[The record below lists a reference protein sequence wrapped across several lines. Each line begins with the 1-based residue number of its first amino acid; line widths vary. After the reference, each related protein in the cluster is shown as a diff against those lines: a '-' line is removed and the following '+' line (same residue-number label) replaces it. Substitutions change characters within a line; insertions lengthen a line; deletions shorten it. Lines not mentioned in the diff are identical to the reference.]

1 MLLTKL
7 RHKYQVHC
15 LIEIFLSFVYTHT
28 QKMYGKSHWWNVTRL
43 FPSPK
48 RHLLGGA
55 TEKRTESEECWDT
68 PSTTKSTWEHV
79 ECLVWQIHLAFSV
92 LFSRKKSFFEAKM
105 WREDIQHHLEARK
118 KSCQPWRPLRAH
130 RLSNQKLQCH
140 YRRPIIAAKVCFSI
154 STQDIVH
161 RHCGCV
167 MIKHQSDTYRRDV
180 KSSAISFVCNHTS
193 NQRRRGSTLM
203 ADSSYI

>member
-7 RHKYQVHC
+7 RLKFEVHG

-28 QKMYGKSHWWNVTRL
+28 QKVYGKSHWWNVTRL

-55 TEKRTESEECWDT
+55 TEKSTESEECWDT

-92 LFSRKKSFFEAKM
+92 LFSRKRASSKPNCGGKISNIIHHKHSKHAKNSLNHDVRFELIGSATRSGNATIDTLSSLK
-105 WREDIQHHLEARK
+105 RFIYRY
-118 KSCQPWRPLRAH
+118 LRSL
-130 RLSNQKLQCH
+130 LST
-140 YRRPIIAAKVCFSI
+140 A
-154 STQDIVH
+154 IV
-161 RHCGCV
+161 V
-167 MIKHQSDTYRRDV
+167 VS
-180 KSSAISFVCNHTS
+180 
-193 NQRRRGSTLM
+193 
-203 ADSSYI
+203 

>member
-7 RHKYQVHC
+7 RHKYEVHG

-105 WREDIQHHLEARK
+105 WREDIQHHLKHAKNHINHDVRFELIGSATR
-118 KSCQPWRPLRAH
+118 SCYATIDDLSSLQRFVFRYLR
-130 RLSNQKLQCH
+130 RILSTAIVVVSWSN
-140 YRRPIIAAKVCFSI
+140 IKV
-154 STQDIVH
+154 TPVV
-161 RHCGCV
+161 V
-167 MIKHQSDTYRRDV
+167 M
-180 KSSAISFVCNHTS
+180 
-193 NQRRRGSTLM
+193 
-203 ADSSYI
+203 

>member
-7 RHKYQVHC
+7 SHKYDVHG
-15 LIEIFLSFVYTHT
+15 LIEIFLSFVYTNT

-92 LFSRKKSFFEAKM
+92 LFSRKKSFFEAKIR
-105 WREDIQHHLEARK
+105 REDIQHHLESRRK
-118 KSCQPWRPLRAH
+118 KSNHDVRFVTFEIIGSATRRCNAAIDALSSLQRFISRYLR
-130 RLSNQKLQCH
+130 RML
-140 YRRPIIAAKVCFSI
+140 PTV
-154 STQDIVH
+154 IV
-161 RHCGCV
+161 V
-167 MIKHQSDTYRRDV
+167 VS
-180 KSSAISFVCNHTS
+180 
-193 NQRRRGSTLM
+193 
-203 ADSSYI
+203 

>member
-7 RHKYQVHC
+7 RQKYEVHG

-92 LFSRKKSFFEAKM
+92 LFSRKKSFFEAKLR
-105 WREDIQHHLEARK
+105 REDIQHHLKARK
-118 KSCQPWRPLRAH
+118 KSFNHDVRFELIGSATRSCNATLDDLSSLQRFVFRYLR
-130 RLSNQKLQCH
+130 RILSTAIVVVSWSNIKVT
-140 YRRPIIAAKVCFSI
+140 PIVE
-154 STQDIVH
+154 
-161 RHCGCV
+161 
-167 MIKHQSDTYRRDV
+167 M
-180 KSSAISFVCNHTS
+180 
-193 NQRRRGSTLM
+193 
-203 ADSSYI
+203 

>member
-7 RHKYQVHC
+7 RHKYEVHG
-15 LIEIFLSFVYTHT
+15 LTEIFLSFVYTHT

-92 LFSRKKSFFEAKM
+92 LFSRKKSFFEAKIR
-105 WREDIQHHLEARK
+105 REDIQHHLKARK

-140 YRRPIIAAKVCFSI
+140 YRRPIIDTQGFVFWYLRRILSTVIVVVSWSNIKV
-154 STQDIVH
+154 TPIVE
-161 RHCGCV
+161 
-167 MIKHQSDTYRRDV
+167 M
-180 KSSAISFVCNHTS
+180 
-193 NQRRRGSTLM
+193 
-203 ADSSYI
+203 